1 MKRNVLVAPIAL
13 FVFLSACES
22 RTDETARAV
31 DLPNILLIVADDL
44 GYGDLGSYG
53 QLEIQTPNLE
63 RLVSEGVRFTNFY
76 AGSTV
81 CAPSRAALMTGQH
94 TGHGP
99 IRGNSRQPLPDSAV
113 TMAETLREA
122 GYHTGLIGKWG
133 LGELGS
139 EGEPNRQGFDYF
151 FGYLNQ
157 RHAHNYYPEFLIR
170 NQQRYP
176 LDNVVPEPKDAD
188 GSGVATTRLDYSHD
202 LFTDEALMFLDESG
216 DKPFFLELAY
226 TIPHANNEAGNLGME
241 VPDLG
246 IYADKLWPQA
256 AKGHAAMISR
266 MDSDIGRLMAR
277 LAERGIADDTLVLF
291 TSDNGPHRE
300 GGNDPESNNSNGP
313 LRGIK
318 RDLYEGGIR
327 VPLIVRWPRH
337 TPPATVTDRVGAF
350 WDLLPTFAEI
360 AGVAASDDWDGQ
372 SLLTAFS
379 GQHVASD
386 DRTLYWEF
394 HEGQASKQA
403 VRMNQWKGIRLAPSA
418 KLEVYDLAN
427 DPGETLNLADAFP
440 DVTAKM
446 LEYLATARTENED
459 WPLRDVDDPPRQ

>member
-1 MKRNVLVAPIAL
+1 MRRSILVVPIVLFAV
-13 FVFLSACES
+13 VSACERATEES
-22 RTDETARAV
+22 ARESK
-31 DLPNILLIVADDL
+31 PNILLIVADDL

-53 QLEIQTPNLE
+53 QKEIQTPNLD
-63 RLVSEGVRFTNFY
+63 RLASEGVRFTDFY

-94 TGHGP
+94 TGHAP
-99 IRGNSRQPLPDSAV
+99 IRGNSRQPLPDSSV
-113 TMAETLREA
+113 TMAETLRAA

-170 NQQRYP
+170 NQARYP
-176 LDNVVPEPKDAD
+176 LDNVVPEPKDDD
-188 GSGVATTRLDYSHD
+188 GSGVATTRLDYSDD
-202 LFTDEALMFLDESG
+202 LFTDEALTFIDRSEE
-216 DKPFFLELAY
+216 KPFFLALTY
-226 TIPHANNEAGNLGME
+226 TIPHANNEAHELGME

-246 IYADKLWPQA
+246 IYADKPWPEP
-256 AKGHAAMISR
+256 AKGHAAMITR

-277 LAERGIADDTLVLF
+277 LSEKAIAKNTLVLF

-300 GGNDPESNNSNGP
+300 GGNDPDFNDSNGP
-313 LRGIK
+313 FQGIK

-327 VPLIVRWPRH
+327 VPLIVRWPGH
-337 TPPATVTDRVGAF
+337 APPATVTDRVGAF

-360 AGVAASDDWDGQ
+360 AQIPVSDEWDGQ
-372 SLLTAFS
+372 SLLAAFNGRQIS
-379 GQHVASD
+379 AE

-394 HEGQASKQA
+394 HEGEASKQA
-403 VRMNQWKGIRLAPSA
+403 VRMGQWKGIRLTPSA

-427 DPGETLNLADAFP
+427 DPGETLDLADAFP
-440 DVTAKM
+440 EVTAKM
-446 LEYLATARTENED
+446 LEYLATARTENES
-459 WPLRDVDDPPRQ
+459 WPLRDVDSPPRQ